1 MKLVLG
7 ASRPSNIELND
18 FQGSDV
24 PTTLSIK
31 EGYRIEREDIRTK
44 GKEDKLFFI
53 LTIITNR

>member
-1 MKLVLG
+1 MKLGLG

-31 EGYRIEREDIRTK
+31 EDCQIEREDIRTK
-44 GKEDKLFFI
+44 GKEDNQCHIHNDFFM
-53 LTIITNR
+53 